1 MLSIRPKHESDLNK
15 LILTGVEVSVDP
27 QVIIDWVV
35 NNFDAED
42 IYPPEHLAAWAER
55 AGYVSAPDTD
65 EEEQRVRY

>member
-1 MLSIRPKHESDLNK
+1 MPFVKPSLEQQITTAVKDSI
-15 LILTGVEVSVDP
+15 EVSLDVNWLLT
-27 QVIIDWVV
+27 WVTE
-35 NNFDAED
+35 NFDAED

>member
-1 MLSIRPKHESDLNK
+1 MPFVKPTLEQE
-15 LILTGVEVSVDP
+15 LTEVVKQGIEFSLDA

-42 IYPPEHLAAWAER
+42 IYSPEHLAAWAER